1 MPHTLSAGEGRGV
14 PEWVR
19 GVTLLACSDCAVH
32 GPALARSEERRT
44 EGVPGRKMSSV
55 AGRAEVENC
64 RKSSNARSSSS
75 SRSSSPA
82 RSSPS
87 TVPAPVIYYHSMQYV
102 TQRIPR

>member
-1 MPHTLSAGEGRGV
+1 MPG
-14 PEWVR
+14 WVR

-44 EGVPGRKMSSV
+44 EGVAGRKMSSF
-55 AGRAEVENC
+55 AGTAEVENW

-82 RSSPS
+82 RSSIS
-87 TVPAPVIYYHSMQYV
+87 TTLAPVLSYQSMQYV
-102 TQRIPR
+102 SQKIPR